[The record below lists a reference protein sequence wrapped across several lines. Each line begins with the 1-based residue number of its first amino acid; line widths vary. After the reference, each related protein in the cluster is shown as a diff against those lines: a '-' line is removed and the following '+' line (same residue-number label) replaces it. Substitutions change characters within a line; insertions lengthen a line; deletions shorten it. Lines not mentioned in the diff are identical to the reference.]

1 MPLAGWRWLESGRFN
16 MIVQT
21 AASKLET
28 SGWPLLFTDR
38 VPMVDAFDD
47 EIVGR
52 FTQKLIAADIVMNDQ
67 EAVVQ
72 EAGRIDIIVNAIPN
86 IKRGVRLGQQLL
98 NRLDQLKQYGTVLPR
113 DTEAMD
119 NLFFDLARNLLL
131 GVRQRL
137 NQFACGMLIDQ
148 LHYDRLGV
156 KFDGVWAMPSNLKA
170 TAATTWDQ
178 ATATP
183 ITDILVLA
191 NQVAPDNYGMRYN
204 RVTMSSKA
212 FTYMSQTSEFINKS
226 KTFYGFD
233 LGSAGLNV
241 ANRPAMQKIAGFLL
255 DMEVEIYDA
264 VIREKNEDGTTV
276 ATRVLPQNM
285 VLLTNSDYDN
295 NGSYYDIANA
305 VVTESIVASLTGEGP
320 VGARGGRQVGPLG
333 YYSVRND
340 LNPPDMTAWAVMR
353 AVPRKHVP
361 EASAR
366 IVVGNLGTAAWP
378 G

>member
-47 EIVGR
+47 EIIGR
-52 FTQKLIAADIVMNDQ
+52 FTQKVIAADIVMNDQ

-72 EAGRIDIIVNAIPN
+72 EAGRIDLITNELPN
-86 IKRGVRLGQQLL
+86 VKRGIRLGQQLL
-98 NRLDQLKQYGTVLPR
+98 NRLDQIKQYGTVLPR

-119 NLFFDLARNLLL
+119 NLFFDIARNLLL

-137 NQFACGMLIDQ
+137 NQLACGMLIDQ
-148 LHYDRLGV
+148 LHYDRLGI
-156 KFDGVWAMPSNLKA
+156 KFDGVWGMPANLKV
-170 TAATTWDQ
+170 TAGTTWDQ
-178 ATATP
+178 TTATP

-212 FTYMSQTSEFINKS
+212 FTYMTSTSEFISKS

-241 ANRPAMQKIAGFLL
+241 ANRPAMQKVAGFLL

-295 NGSYYDIANA
+295 GTYYDIANA

-320 VGARGGRQVGPLG
+320 VDVRGGRQVGPIG
-333 YYSVRND
+333 YYSVRGD
-340 LNPPDMTAWAVMR
+340 LNPPDMTAWAVQR